1 MEALLNDEGKKHWG
15 EIFPNGEVPVK
26 TIVPQDAE
34 IEGKNQPL
42 KVYLVNL
49 GYPHKKTARRYP
61 AETQRQIQRAKRRHQ
76 SRHPQ
81 KRASASKQIRRLC
94 KHPRE
99 RFFY

>member
-61 AETQRQIQRAKRRHQ
+61 AVRVSYSCSFVPPGRGG
-76 SRHPQ
+76 SGP
-81 KRASASKQIRRLC
+81 
-94 KHPRE
+94 P
-99 RFFY
+99 